1 MSTFYGTN
9 DNEAIDGSSL
19 QKDTFRVDVT
29 NFDLVG
35 LAQNGVEYV
44 LSV

>member
-1 MSTFYGTN
+1 MSSFYGTN
-9 DNEAIDGSSL
+9 DNDSIDGSSL
-19 QKDTFRVDVT
+19 PKDAFRVDAT
-29 NFDLVG
+29 NLDLVG